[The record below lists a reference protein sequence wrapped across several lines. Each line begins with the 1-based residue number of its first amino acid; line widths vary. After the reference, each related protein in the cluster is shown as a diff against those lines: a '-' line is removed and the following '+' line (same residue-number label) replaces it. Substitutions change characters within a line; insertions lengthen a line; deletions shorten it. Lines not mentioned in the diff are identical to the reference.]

1 MEKATSV
8 KNATRRQ
15 DLKANE
21 VPQPHIVVTAK
32 PPLLF
37 IHNMNSNV
45 FTIQNFRST
54 QTLFCFHSHQKA
66 IIFIVYGESTT
77 YFDRCAKNKIMIAIQ
92 YEYMLCKHTKI

>member
-1 MEKATSV
+1 MREKMEKATSV

-32 PPLLF
+32 PPLLL

-45 FTIQNFRST
+45 FRISDQRKLSFPFIRIKKSSFLLFMVNQQRIST
-54 QTLFCFHSHQKA
+54 GVQK
-66 IIFIVYGESTT
+66 I
-77 YFDRCAKNKIMIAIQ
+77 K
-92 YEYMLCKHTKI
+92 L